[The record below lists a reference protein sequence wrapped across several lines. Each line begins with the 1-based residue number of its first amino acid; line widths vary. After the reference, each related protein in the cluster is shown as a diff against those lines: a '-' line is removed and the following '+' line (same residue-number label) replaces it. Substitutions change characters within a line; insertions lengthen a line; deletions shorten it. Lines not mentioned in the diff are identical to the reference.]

1 MITDVSLEED
11 VIGGMINDKNYVYK
25 IQKYITEDYFTD
37 PIKQKLCNF
46 ILEQVNEGVEYNV
59 ISLKSSLDLNAF
71 DLMQWSSKCIISS
84 VRNAVILSDICKKR
98 RLLLI
103 ASRVTRECQ
112 DKESDVYEMLDR
124 LQGEVTD
131 LYSNSQSSIKTMEEA
146 CSELRTIVNKN
157 LAGGRELS
165 GSAYNLKELNRA
177 TGGLHEGEL
186 TVVAGESQM
195 GKTAL
200 GVNIMSSVALNGD
213 AVAIFSMEMRSSL
226 LASRIVAS
234 VSGVSGSKMLRTPL
248 DTPTL
253 QRFEKGVGKVMNLPI
268 YIDESSANTATEI
281 SNTVRTM
288 VQKYGIKGFV
298 VDYLQMLKMG
308 AGKEQDIADAV
319 RIFKNTCTS
328 LGVWC
333 LLLSQLNRD
342 KENPTPTM
350 TRLRGSGQIEE
361 GADNIIFVYR
371 PEKYKTLNLTFPNEF
386 SSINIENK
394 AWIHLAKQRNGAQVD
409 FICDWDG
416 ATTTFSDLDNSVLS
430 NIEEANNNINIYEDC
445 PF

>member
-1 MITDVSLEED
+1 MITDVALEED
-11 VIGGMINDKNYVYK
+11 VIGGMINDKNYVYE

-37 PIKQKLCNF
+37 PLKQKVCDF
-46 ILEQVNEGVEYNV
+46 ILKQVKEGVDYNI
-59 ISLKSSLDLNAF
+59 ISLKSNLDVDAF
-71 DLMQWSSKCIISS
+71 QLMQWSSKCVIASA
-84 VRNAVILSDICKKR
+84 RNGAILSDICKKR
-98 RLLLI
+98 RLMLI
-103 ASRVTRECQ
+103 SSRVMRECQ
-112 DKESDVYEMLDR
+112 DKESDIYDMLDT
-124 LQGEVTD
+124 LQKEVTE
-131 LYSNSQSSIKTMEEA
+131 LYSNSSSSIKTMYDA

-157 LAGGRELS
+157 LAGGKELS

-200 GVNIMSSVALNGD
+200 GINITSSVAVSGD
-213 AVAIFSMEMRSSL
+213 AVAVFSMEMRSSL

-248 DTPTL
+248 DAPTL

-319 RIFKNTCTS
+319 RTFKNTCTS

-333 LLLSQLNRD
+333 ILLSQLNRD
-342 KENPTPTM
+342 KENPIPTM

-386 SSINIENK
+386 SGIGIEDK
-394 AWIHLAKQRNGAQVD
+394 AWVHLAKQRNGAQID
-409 FICDWDG
+409 FVCNWDG
-416 ATTTFSDLDNSVLS
+416 ATTTFSDLDGEILS
-430 NIEEANNNINIYEDC
+430 EVEDSQKIVNVYDNC

>member
-1 MITDVSLEED
+1 
-11 VIGGMINDKNYVYK
+11 
-25 IQKYITEDYFTD
+25 
-37 PIKQKLCNF
+37 
-46 ILEQVNEGVEYNV
+46 
-59 ISLKSSLDLNAF
+59 
-71 DLMQWSSKCIISS
+71 
-84 VRNAVILSDICKKR
+84 
-98 RLLLI
+98 
-103 ASRVTRECQ
+103 
-112 DKESDVYEMLDR
+112 
-124 LQGEVTD
+124 
-131 LYSNSQSSIKTMEEA
+131 MEEA

-248 DTPTL
+248 DTHTL
-253 QRFEKGVGKVMNLPI
+253 QRFEKGVGKVMGLPI
-268 YIDESSANTATEI
+268 YIDESNSNTATEI
-281 SNTVRTM
+281 SNTVRIM

-319 RIFKNTCTS
+319 RTFKNTCTS

-333 LLLSQLNRD
+333 VLLSQLNRD
-342 KENPTPTM
+342 KENPIPTM